1 MTGVVLQVSDLR
13 VEFAA
18 RGGFI
23 QAVRGVDFSVRRGE
37 TLAIVGESGCGK
49 STTVQALMGL
59 IDSPPGRICAGSA
72 NFLGQELIG
81 LPMRALNAIR
91 GSRVGMIFQDPMTS
105 LNPTMKVGEQI
116 AETLIVHRGM
126 SRRTA
131 RRSAVEWL
139 ERLRVPDAQTR
150 AGQYPFQFSGGMAQR
165 AMIALSLA
173 CGPELLIADEP
184 TTALDVTIQ
193 DQILELMRELQRDT
207 GMAMVLITHDLGIV
221 ARVADRVSV
230 MYAGQIVESG
240 FTEDICY
247 RSAHPYTVGL
257 RRALPSRKDT
267 GNRRLKAIEGSPPD
281 LIRPPRGCAYY
292 GRCPHA
298 MLVCAEGAPQ
308 MYELD
313 SGHRARCWLHHALAP
328 RQPEVMQRVPA

>member
-1 MTGVVLQVSDLR
+1 MTKVVLQVSDLR

-18 RGGFI
+18 HGGII
-23 QAVRGVDFSVRRGE
+23 QAVRGVDFSVHRGE

-49 STTVQALMGL
+49 STTVKALMGL
-59 IDSPPGRICAGSA
+59 IDSPPGRISAGSA
-72 NFLGQELIG
+72 TFLGQELIG
-81 LPMRALNAIR
+81 LPMQALNAIR

-116 AETLIVHRGM
+116 AETMIVHRGI

-131 RRSAVEWL
+131 RRRAVEWL
-139 ERLRVPDAQTR
+139 ERLRVPDAPTR
-150 AGQYPFQFSGGMAQR
+150 ARQYPFQFSGGMAQR

-193 DQILELMRELQRDT
+193 DQVLELMRDLQRDA

-240 FTEDICY
+240 STEDICY
-247 RSAHPYTVGL
+247 HSAHPYTVGL
-257 RRALPSRKDT
+257 RRALPSQNDS

-281 LIRPPRGCAYY
+281 LIQPPRGCAYY

-313 SGHRARCWLHHALAP
+313 SGHQARCWLHHALAP
-328 RQPEVMQRVPA
+328 CQPEVMQRVPA